1 MNTVLTNIITQS
13 SNTGLFFFYIFV
25 HSLNLKIIALH
36 TTEQTAVTFLI
47 PFQPSLSLR
56 TMSKLVAHYALMLLS
71 NDSYHLDL
79 ALRGGMHQN
88 PLGFLKQIAAPP
100 LAFLT
105 HSGLAEA

>member
-13 SNTGLFFFYIFV
+13 SNTGLLVLFFFFYIFV
-25 HSLNLKIIALH
+25 HCLNLKIIALH

-56 TMSKLVAHYALMLLS
+56 TMSKLVAHYTLALLS

-79 ALRGGMHQN
+79 ALRGG
-88 PLGFLKQIAAPP
+88 IR
-100 LAFLT
+100 T
-105 HSGLAEA
+105 HWAS